1 MRGNNQTGYT
11 GVLERLTGILVSD
24 PLPCP
29 VRLATY
35 PGNMTGGES
44 EQLSQLTLTSRSG
57 FPFILPIDSALEHH
71 CTDFN
76 NGGYEAQ
83 L

>member
-1 MRGNNQTGYT
+1 LGERQRGSNETGYT
-11 GVLERLTGILVSD
+11 GVLERLTGILVGD

-44 EQLSQLTLTSRSG
+44 EQLSHQTLTSRRG
-57 FPFILPIDSALEHH
+57 FPFDATIDE
-71 CTDFN
+71 F
-76 NGGYEAQ
+76 
-83 L
+83 